1 MMKTIEQS
9 LTHLVKV
16 RSSWSVGGHMVRAW
30 VICKKSDVTPDSPDS
45 TLDVTLQIG
54 GFELAMTCL
63 HYNAHIELK
72 RQKVDSHQCMCPLQ

>member
-1 MMKTIEQS
+1 MLTTIEQF
-9 LTHLVKV
+9 LAHLVRI
-16 RSSWSVGGHMVRAW
+16 RSSWSVGGRMCSIAVIRAY
-30 VICKKSDVTPDSPDS
+30 VIVTPDSPDS

-72 RQKVDSHQCMCPLQ
+72 RQKVDSHQCMCPWQ